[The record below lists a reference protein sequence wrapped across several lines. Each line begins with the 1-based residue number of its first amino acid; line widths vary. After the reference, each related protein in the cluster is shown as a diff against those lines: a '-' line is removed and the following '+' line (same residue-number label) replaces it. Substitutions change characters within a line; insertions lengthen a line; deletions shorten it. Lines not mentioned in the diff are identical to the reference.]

1 METEIKKCK
10 MLTRKEIIAQ
20 VIAMTKMGLLDCWDF
35 ERDNEDRIMA
45 VFFPTERRGGLM
57 MEFDLKNSKY
67 RVLHLEATI
76 LRTDDVWGGW
86 SYLIN
91 EITL

>member
-1 METEIKKCK
+1 MEIKKARTF
-10 MLTRKEIIAQ
+10 TRKEIIAH
-20 VIAMTKMGLLDCWDF
+20 VMKMNEAGLIDCWEF
-35 ERDNEDRIMA
+35 ERNNEDRIMA
-45 VFFPTERRGGLM
+45 VLFPTERRGGLM

-91 EITL
+91 EITM